1 MISRTIQGK
10 ADESC
15 GGFFTTGSEIAVS
28 GGCITTTANVS
39 NSELADAT
47 KDGEPD
53 IFSFSVGG
61 YSGKFYIEKQT
72 GPVGNKVKGKVV
84 LIPQQDVKIDYIVTS
99 VEGSDCSNRFRLQR
113 FMLTTPDGVK
123 YEFGSCDNS
132 PSAIEIM
139 NNNESNFWTANGWY
153 LKKISSADGV
163 NSIVLNYTAEAYR
176 YHYRSSR
183 GGTGMTPKIVFIRQ
197 QR

>member
-1 MISRTIQGK
+1 MPISLSYHAGGLKVGEPSSWVGTGWSLQAGGMISRTIQGK

-113 FMLTTPDGVK
+113 FMLTTPR
-123 YEFGSCDNS
+123 
-132 PSAIEIM
+132 
-139 NNNESNFWTANGWY
+139 WR
-153 LKKISSADGV
+153 KI
-163 NSIVLNYTAEAYR
+163 
-176 YHYRSSR
+176 
-183 GGTGMTPKIVFIRQ
+183 
-197 QR
+197 